1 MTDPTAGSL
10 CSPLLITKVLASL
23 AVDCRNAEPGG
34 HVSLIRSSYKSAY
47 DERRRTPMAFYR
59 LGEAQCPLC
68 GRVLERLDDTVVGY
82 SFLEPPDPL
91 ARFSHSLMH
100 RTCFGNW
107 DQRST
112 FIAKFNALFGPHQQ
126 MDEHGVVHTRPWWK
140 LWGSAI

>member
-1 MTDPTAGSL
+1 M
-10 CSPLLITKVLASL
+10 
-23 AVDCRNAEPGG
+23 
-34 HVSLIRSSYKSAY
+34 
-47 DERRRTPMAFYR
+47 
-59 LGEAQCPLC
+59 
-68 GRVLERLDDTVVGY
+68 VGY

-126 MDEHGVVHTRPWWK
+126 MDEHRVVHTRPWWK
-140 LWGSAI
+140 LRGLPSNDSLHLPRRSLRDRRHVQVTMSGVWPFGVAGPQLNSFR